1 MSTDAFERAFR
12 REKVARQ
19 QAEDEL
25 EQLSREI
32 YLKNTELEKLNQDL
46 IRNQAQLVQSEKL
59 ATVGQLASGVAH
71 EINNP
76 LGFCLS
82 NLSTL
87 KEYVDEISA
96 CLAKSTAE
104 PDEALTAVM
113 TDLPLLV
120 QETQEGLESIRSI
133 VRDLRNYSRDAGDDF
148 TETDIADCIHATLN
162 MLRNQIGGYHVSL
175 NLDEIP
181 LIQANP
187 GKLNQVFSNL
197 IMNALQA
204 MAPDGRLVIE
214 TSASDRY
221 VEIRITDN
229 GSGIPDEIKQT
240 IFEPFHTT
248 KPMGEGTGLG
258 LSICHTII
266 VDNHKGQISARD
278 ANPGPG
284 TTFEVL
290 LPLAR

>member
-12 REKVARQ
+12 REKAARQ

-87 KEYVDEISA
+87 KEYVDEIGA
-96 CLAKSTAE
+96 RLAKSTTK
-104 PDEALTAVM
+104 PDDGLTAVM
-113 TDLPLLV
+113 ADLPLLV

-133 VRDLRNYSRDAGDDF
+133 VKDLRNYYRDAGDDF
-148 TETDIADCIHATLN
+148 AETNISDCIHSTLN
-162 MLRNQIGGYHVSL
+162 MLRNQIGGYNVSL
-175 NLDEIP
+175 DLGETP

-204 MAPDGRLVIE
+204 MAHDGRLVIE
-214 TSASDRY
+214 TSAGDRY
-221 VEIRITDN
+221 AEIRITDN
-229 GSGIPDEIKQT
+229 GPGIPDEIKQT

-258 LSICHTII
+258 LSICHAII
-266 VDNHKGQISARD
+266 VDNHNGQISARD

-284 TTFEVL
+284 TTFEIL

>member
-12 REKVARQ
+12 REKAARQ

-87 KEYVDEISA
+87 KEYVDEIGA
-96 CLAKSTAE
+96 RLAKSTTK
-104 PDEALTAVM
+104 PDDGLTAVM
-113 TDLPLLV
+113 ADLPLLV

-133 VRDLRNYSRDAGDDF
+133 VKDLRNYYRDAGDDF
-148 TETDIADCIHATLN
+148 AETNISDCIHSTLN
-162 MLRNQIGGYHVSL
+162 MLRNQIGGYNVSL
-175 NLDEIP
+175 DLGETP

-204 MAPDGRLVIE
+204 MAHDGRLVIE
-214 TSASDRY
+214 TSAGDRY
-221 VEIRITDN
+221 AEIRITDN
-229 GSGIPDEIKQT
+229 GPGIPDEIKQT

-258 LSICHTII
+258 LSICHAII

-284 TTFEVL
+284 TTFEIL

>member
-12 REKVARQ
+12 REKAARQ

-32 YLKNTELEKLNQDL
+32 YLKNTELEKLNQNL

-87 KEYVDEISA
+87 KEYVDEIGA
-96 CLAKSTAE
+96 RLAKSTAE
-104 PDEALTAVM
+104 PDDGLTAVM

-133 VRDLRNYSRDAGDDF
+133 VKDLRNYSRDAGDDF
-148 TETDIADCIHATLN
+148 AETNISDCIHSTLN
-162 MLRNQIGGYHVSL
+162 MLRNQIGGYNVSL
-175 NLDEIP
+175 DLGETP

-204 MAPDGRLVIE
+204 MAHDGRLVIE
-214 TSASDRY
+214 TSAGDRY
-221 VEIRITDN
+221 AEIRITDN
-229 GSGIPDEIKQT
+229 GPGIPDEIKQT

-258 LSICHTII
+258 LSICHAII

-284 TTFEVL
+284 TTFEIL

>member
-12 REKVARQ
+12 REKAARQ

-87 KEYVDEISA
+87 KEYVDEIGA
-96 CLAKSTAE
+96 RLAKSTAE
-104 PDEALTAVM
+104 PDDGLTAVM

-133 VRDLRNYSRDAGDDF
+133 VKDLRNFSRDAGDDF
-148 TETDIADCIHATLN
+148 AETNISDCIHSTLN
-162 MLRNQIGGYHVSL
+162 MLRNQIGGYNVSL
-175 NLDEIP
+175 DLGETP

-204 MAPDGRLVIE
+204 MAHDGRLVIE
-214 TSASDRY
+214 TSAGDRY
-221 VEIRITDN
+221 AEIRITDN
-229 GSGIPDEIKQT
+229 GPGIPDEIKQT

-258 LSICHTII
+258 LSICHAII
-266 VDNHKGQISARD
+266 VDNHNGQISARD

-284 TTFEVL
+284 TTFEIL

>member
-12 REKVARQ
+12 REKAARQ

-87 KEYVDEISA
+87 KEYVDEIGA
-96 CLAKSTAE
+96 RLAKSTTK
-104 PDEALTAVM
+104 PDDGLTAVM
-113 TDLPLLV
+113 ADLPLLV

-133 VRDLRNYSRDAGDDF
+133 VKDLRNYSRDAGDDF
-148 TETDIADCIHATLN
+148 AETNISDCIHSTLN
-162 MLRNQIGGYHVSL
+162 MLRNQIGGYNVSL
-175 NLDEIP
+175 DLGETP

-204 MAPDGRLVIE
+204 MAHDGRLVIE
-214 TSASDRY
+214 TSAGDRY
-221 VEIRITDN
+221 AEIRITDN
-229 GSGIPDEIKQT
+229 GPGIPDEIKQT

-258 LSICHTII
+258 LSICHAII

-284 TTFEVL
+284 TTFEIL

>member
-12 REKVARQ
+12 REKAARQ

-87 KEYVDEISA
+87 KEYVDEIGA
-96 CLAKSTAE
+96 RLAKSTTK
-104 PDEALTAVM
+104 PDNGLTAVM
-113 TDLPLLV
+113 ADLPLLV

-133 VRDLRNYSRDAGDDF
+133 VKDLRNYYRDAGDDF
-148 TETDIADCIHATLN
+148 AETNISDCIHSTLN
-162 MLRNQIGGYHVSL
+162 MLRNQIGGYNVSL
-175 NLDEIP
+175 DLGETP

-204 MAPDGRLVIE
+204 MAHDGRLVIE
-214 TSASDRY
+214 TSAGDRY
-221 VEIRITDN
+221 AEIRITDN
-229 GSGIPDEIKQT
+229 GPGIPDEIKQT

-258 LSICHTII
+258 LSICHAII

-284 TTFEVL
+284 TTFEIL

>member
-12 REKVARQ
+12 REKAARQ

-87 KEYVDEISA
+87 KEYVDEIGA
-96 CLAKSTAE
+96 RLAKSTTK
-104 PDEALTAVM
+104 PDDGLTAVM
-113 TDLPLLV
+113 ADLPLLV

-133 VRDLRNYSRDAGDDF
+133 VKDLRNYSRDAGDDF
-148 TETDIADCIHATLN
+148 AETNISDCIHSTLN
-162 MLRNQIGGYHVSL
+162 MLRNQIGGYNVSL
-175 NLDEIP
+175 DLGETP

-204 MAPDGRLVIE
+204 MAHDGRLVIE
-214 TSASDRY
+214 TSAGDRY
-221 VEIRITDN
+221 AEIRITDN
-229 GSGIPDEIKQT
+229 GPGIPDEIKQT

-258 LSICHTII
+258 LSICHAII
-266 VDNHKGQISARD
+266 VDNHNGQISARD

-284 TTFEVL
+284 TTFEIL

>member
-12 REKVARQ
+12 REKAARQ

-25 EQLSREI
+25 EHLSREI
-32 YLKNTELEKLNQDL
+32 YLKNQELEQLNQDL
-46 IRNQAQLVQSEKL
+46 VRNQAQLVQSEKL

-82 NLSTL
+82 NLGTL
-87 KEYVDEISA
+87 KEYVHDIEAHLKQS
-96 CLAKSTAE
+96 E
-104 PDEALTAVM
+104 EALSDELSIVM
-113 TDLPLLV
+113 QDLPVLV

-133 VRDLRNYSRDAGDDF
+133 VKDLRNYSRDAGDDF
-148 TETDIADCIHATLN
+148 SETDLADCIHATLN
-162 MLRNQIGGYHVSL
+162 MLRNQTTDFQVSL
-175 NLDEIP
+175 LLGDVP

-204 MAPDGRLVIE
+204 MDVGGKLTIE
-214 TSASDRY
+214 TSATEHSAS
-221 VEIRITDN
+221 ICITDN
-229 GSGIPDEIKQT
+229 GCGIPDEIKQT

-248 KPMGEGTGLG
+248 KPVGEGTGLG

-266 VDNHKGQISARD
+266 VETHGGEISARD
-278 ANPGPG
+278 ADPGPG
-284 TTFEVL
+284 TTFEIL
-290 LPLAR
+290 LPLSK

>member
-1 MSTDAFERAFR
+1 
-12 REKVARQ
+12 
-19 QAEDEL
+19 
-25 EQLSREI
+25 
-32 YLKNTELEKLNQDL
+32 
-46 IRNQAQLVQSEKL
+46 
-59 ATVGQLASGVAH
+59 VGQLASGVAH

-87 KEYVDEISA
+87 KEYVDEIGA
-96 CLAKSTAE
+96 RLAKSTTK
-104 PDEALTAVM
+104 PDDGLTAVM
-113 TDLPLLV
+113 ADLPLLV

-133 VRDLRNYSRDAGDDF
+133 VKDLRNYYRDAGDDF
-148 TETDIADCIHATLN
+148 AETNISDCIHSTLN
-162 MLRNQIGGYHVSL
+162 MLRNQIGGYNVSL
-175 NLDEIP
+175 DLGETP

-204 MAPDGRLVIE
+204 MAHDGRLVIE
-214 TSASDRY
+214 TSAGDRY
-221 VEIRITDN
+221 AEIRITDN
-229 GSGIPDEIKQT
+229 GPGIPDEIKQT

-258 LSICHTII
+258 LSICHAII

-284 TTFEVL
+284 TTFEIL

>member
-12 REKVARQ
+12 REKAARQ

-87 KEYVDEISA
+87 KEYVDEIGA
-96 CLAKSTAE
+96 RLAKSTTK
-104 PDEALTAVM
+104 PDDGLTAVM
-113 TDLPLLV
+113 ADLPLLV

-133 VRDLRNYSRDAGDDF
+133 VKDLRNYYRDAGDDF
-148 TETDIADCIHATLN
+148 AETNISDCIHSTLN
-162 MLRNQIGGYHVSL
+162 MLRNQIGGYNVSL
-175 NLDEIP
+175 DLGETP

-204 MAPDGRLVIE
+204 MAHDGRLVIE
-214 TSASDRY
+214 TSAGDRY
-221 VEIRITDN
+221 AEIRITDN
-229 GSGIPDEIKQT
+229 GPGIPDEIKQT

-258 LSICHTII
+258 LSICHAII
-266 VDNHKGQISARD
+266 VDNHNGQISARD
-278 ANPGPG
+278 ANPGHG
-284 TTFEVL
+284 TTFEIL